1 MVLSSY
7 ICGIVLVELKLL
19 QVICNRNVVLE
30 SRRGEK
36 LTYSG
41 GQKPI
46 GYLWFGDSLLP
57 CNASPLIVRERPYL
71 RLMGTMMDED

>member
-1 MVLSSY
+1 MWFQNP
-7 ICGIVLVELKLL
+7 GGGK
-19 QVICNRNVVLE
+19 
-30 SRRGEK
+30 K